1 MFLGNDLIRTL
12 MEIKGLKGELHR
24 EGPNKVLFSILEGSF
39 STPFEFQFLQ
49 LEHSPPSYPWFVA
62 KIVSYHEGT
71 DE

>member
-1 MFLGNDLIRTL
+1 MFLAIDMIRTL

-24 EGPNKVLFSILEGSF
+24 EGPNKVLFLSLEGSF

-49 LEHSPPSYPWFVA
+49 LEHSPPSYLWFVA
-62 KIVSYHEGT
+62 KIVSYHEEI